1 MASSAPSMERRT
13 AIVFGGNS
21 PILRVSLNYRIVA
34 LWHRVAE
41 DEDTTRGVCV
51 ADEAEMSDGVNHRVG
66 SVEGERSAG
75 MESDEHNFQEDDT
88 EHDHHAEADVDNG
101 DAVELED
108 SLDGAGGMFDNY
120 AEDEFYA
127 VDSVESIGWI
137 NFLNL
142 SKEDVLR
149 FNFADVD
156 IAFEFYQQYAKHHGF
171 GARRSRSEK
180 RGEVRIRQE
189 FVCHRQGYRSPK
201 FYTMPNRQ
209 KRPRAET
216 RCGCPARMLLRMD
229 DESGRC
235 HVAYFSDAHNHH
247 ALELQFSSMLLSHRR
262 MSEADIEQMSD
273 MRKGGIGVSRIYGFM
288 ASLAG
293 RYHNVPYTTR
303 DMHNV
308 NAKQRREGGLDVE
321 SCLRYLR
328 ECKANDPALY
338 YKEVVDGEGVF
349 GDVVAFDATYKKNVY
364 LSPLVVF
371 SGVNHHNQTVVFAAA
386 LVADEKEETYVWLL
400 QQLQTSMKGKSPV
413 SITTDGDRQMN
424 SAIEQ
429 IFSEAHHRLYA
440 WHLLRNTT
448 SNIGKPKFTRMF
460 RDCML
465 GDYEVRTF
473 QRKWFEMVEKFGV
486 ADKRWVQ
493 DMYERRHSWAT
504 AHIRGKFFAG
514 YRTTSRC
521 EGLHAVISRY
531 VKSGYSYT
539 EFLHHFHRCLMF
551 VHAKEVEADFECA
564 KGDPVMTTN
573 LKQLEQSAADN
584 YTRAIFYL
592 FVPILDRA
600 CAMKVVDSEDNG
612 SYFIHSV
619 SRYRTPEKDWRVV
632 ATYDTREVRCMC
644 MRMECFGVPCEH
656 IIMVLVLNNVHEIP
670 RSLILPRWTKEA
682 KLVAVQSMGV
692 IWDSIQLTQH
702 RCLMDW
708 YRKVCKIACHSTQK
722 FQFARDIAVLMLKH
736 FENEDAGDTSFPP
749 EGPPT
754 EGGRPPT
761 QNPPRRNT
769 NGNGAHGGKK
779 TQRCRLCRE
788 VGHNRT
794 TCPDRRTMESSSVV
808 ADE

>member
-1 MASSAPSMERRT
+1 
-13 AIVFGGNS
+13 
-21 PILRVSLNYRIVA
+21 
-34 LWHRVAE
+34 
-41 DEDTTRGVCV
+41 
-51 ADEAEMSDGVNHRVG
+51 MSDGADHGVG
-66 SVEGERSAG
+66 SFEGEGSAG
-75 MESDEHNFQEDDT
+75 MESDEYDFQEDET

-108 SLDGAGGMFDNY
+108 NLDDAGGMSDNY
-120 AEDEFYA
+120 ADDKFYA
-127 VDSVESIGWI
+127 VDSGESIGWVD
-137 NFLNL
+137 FLNL
-142 SKEDVLR
+142 SEEDVLR

-156 IAFEFYQQYAKHHGF
+156 IVFEFYQQYAKHHGF

-201 FYTMPNRQ
+201 FYSMPNRQ

-229 DESGRC
+229 DELGQDKRSGHR
-235 HVAYFSDAHNHH
+235 ANERH
-247 ALELQFSSMLLSHRR
+247 AQRGHWRL
-262 MSEADIEQMSD
+262 
-273 MRKGGIGVSRIYGFM
+273 RIHGFM

-293 RYHNVPYTTR
+293 GYHNVPYTTR
-303 DMHNV
+303 NMHNV
-308 NAKQRREGGLDVE
+308 NAKQRREGGLDAE

-338 YKEVVDGEGVF
+338 YKEVVDGEGVLQHLFWCDGTSQIDYQVF
-349 GDVVAFDATYKKNVY
+349 GDVVAFDVTYKKNVY

-371 SGVNHHNQTVVFAAA
+371 SSVNHHNQTVVFAAV
-386 LVADEKEETYVWLL
+386 LVANEKEETYVWLL
-400 QQLQTSMKGKSPV
+400 QQLQTSMKGKAPV
-413 SITTDGDRQMN
+413 SIITDGDRKMK

-429 IFSEAHHRLYA
+429 VFPEAHHRLCA
-440 WHLLRNTT
+440 WHLLRNAT

-460 RDCML
+460 KDCML

-504 AHIRGKFFAG
+504 AHIRKKFFAG
-514 YRTTSRC
+514 FRTTPRC

-531 VKSGYSYT
+531 VKSRYSYT
-539 EFLHHFHRCLMF
+539 EFLRHFHRCLMF
-551 VHAKEVEADFECA
+551 VCAKEVEADFECV
-564 KGDPVMTTN
+564 KGDLVMTTN
-573 LKQLEQSAADN
+573 LKQLERSAADN

-600 CAMKVVDSEDNG
+600 CAMRVVDSEDNG
-612 SYFIHSV
+612 SYFIHTV
-619 SRYRTPEKDWRVV
+619 SRYGTPGKDWRVV
-632 ATYDTREVRCMC
+632 ATSDTREVRCTC

-656 IIMVLVLNNVHEIP
+656 IIAVLVLNNVHEIP
-670 RSLILPRWTKEA
+670 RSLILPRWTKDA
-682 KLVAVQSMGV
+682 KLVVQSMGV
-692 IWDSIQLTQH
+692 IWDSVQLTQH
-702 RCLMDW
+702 WCLMDW
-708 YRKVCKIACHSTQK
+708 YQKVCKIACHSTEK

-749 EGPPT
+749 EGPPI
-754 EGGRPPT
+754 EGGRAPVR
-761 QNPPRRNT
+761 NPPRRNT
-769 NGNGAHGGKK
+769 KGNASHGGKK

-794 TCPDRRTMESSSVV
+794 TCPDRRTIELSSAV
-808 ADE
+808 ADDMDSMDTDMLYDNLSGDLYATVEIPSF